1 MLPVRAGVATVAC
14 AASSIT
20 SQNKLSKELQTL
32 SVKPRAG
39 GGGNSSNSRTGN
51 ASGNPPTKHVVGH
64 HAARGTDRTVVNVSA
79 RKGTGAAGCQ
89 TFDGDETL
97 MEAVHRVRGV
107 LQKYQGTPTA
117 AAASQPSHSASSIPV
132 SDQQEGEFEN
142 CEEILAATAVL
153 LEKDAM
159 FGPRLLSLLSGDAL
173 RALLIIGT
181 TQEYFGQD
189 AVEAQLRAVDKDQ
202 DDNIS
207 SQEYYAWVNTAVLER
222 AAKRFDTPPTVM
234 KVQDTTTSTSSTAA
248 PATIATTKAV
258 TVPAAGYI
266 SWGLWHRIALSAA
279 VPFVAF
285 GMLDNT
291 ILVTVGDTIDKRCA
305 EAFGLSTM
313 AAAALG
319 GVVSGTAGI
328 QMHGLAER
336 MSQRLGLARPP
347 TLTPPQRASTS
358 TGNAT
363 GVGSTIG
370 MMVGLLLGMTPLLLL
385 SSSAS

>member
-1 MLPVRAGVATVAC
+1 
-14 AASSIT
+14 
-20 SQNKLSKELQTL
+20 
-32 SVKPRAG
+32 
-39 GGGNSSNSRTGN
+39 
-51 ASGNPPTKHVVGH
+51 
-64 HAARGTDRTVVNVSA
+64 
-79 RKGTGAAGCQ
+79 
-89 TFDGDETL
+89 

-117 AAASQPSHSASSIPV
+117 AAAAQPSHLPSSTPV
-132 SDQQEGEFEN
+132 SDQQERQFEN
-142 CEEILAATAVL
+142 CEEILAATAAL

-222 AAKRFDTPPTVM
+222 AAKRFDAPPTVM
-234 KVQDTTTSTSSTAA
+234 KAQDTTTSTASTAA
-248 PATIATTKAV
+248 PTTTATTKTV
-258 TVPAAGYI
+258 TVPAADYI

-347 TLTPPQRASTS
+347 TLTPSQRASTS
-358 TGNAT
+358 TGSAT

-385 SSSAS
+385 SSSVS